1 MGWGDSEELK
11 ELLLYD
17 KISTAPPSRFF
28 EKACT
33 DSVNA
38 WMRKNEPEGVSV
50 REAMKQINYGSFR
63 YNVEEYA
70 RNGAALR
77 KEDEPRLLLFFPR
90 EADAGGVSGF
100 RRIDLNGG
108 K

>member
-1 MGWGDSEELK
+1 
-11 ELLLYD
+11 
-17 KISTAPPSRFF
+17 
-28 EKACT
+28 
-33 DSVNA
+33 
-38 WMRKNEPEGVSV
+38 
-50 REAMKQINYGSFR
+50 MKQINYGSFW